1 MDIRGTQTEKN
12 LVLAYVGKAETSCR
26 YHLYATQAKTDGETE
41 IAELFDEMAREDT
54 EHSQRFMAFF
64 QGGKVSISMAL
75 RATDVQKTPENLRIA
90 IRSLHELWTEW
101 YPKFAEDAR
110 SEGLDELANHFQ
122 AAAFSGR
129 QQELKFTQML
139 AK

>member
-26 YHLYATQAKTDGETE
+26 YRLCAERARADGEATA
-41 IAELFDEMAREDT
+41 AELFDEMAREDL
-54 EHSQRFMAFF
+54 EYARSFLAFC
-64 QGGKVSISMAL
+64 QGETVSISMTIRVA
-75 RATDVQKTPENLRIA
+75 DVQETSENLRA
-90 IRSLHELWTEW
+90 AVNTLHELWTEK

-122 AAAFSGR
+122 NVAFSGR
-129 QQELKFTQML
+129 QQELKFMQMQ
-139 AK
+139 